1 VPPAVTDPAALL
13 VTRDRAFARVVA
25 TTPRPPAARR
35 VRVED
40 RFATLVRSI
49 TFQLLAGK
57 AATTIHGR
65 VREACGGVVTPDSI
79 RRAGEARLRECGL
92 NRVKASAMLDLAD
105 HVSSGALRL
114 GSHGRLSDDEIV
126 AELTAVR
133 GIGPWTA
140 EMYLMFTLGR
150 PDVWPVSDLGVRVGW
165 TKVHALDERVTPS
178 DLREVG
184 GRFEGFRSTVAW
196 YCWNAVAA
204 GD

>member
-1 VPPAVTDPAALL
+1 VPHAAADVPALIVK
-13 VTRDRAFARVVA
+13 RDRAFARVVA
-25 TTPRPPAARR
+25 STPAPPAARR
-35 VRVED
+35 VRVDD

-57 AATTIHGR
+57 AATTIHDR
-65 VREACGGVVTPDSI
+65 VRDACGGVVTPESV
-79 RRAGEARLRECGL
+79 RHAGEARLRQCGL
-92 NRVKASAMLDLAD
+92 NRVKASAMLDLAE

-114 GSHGRLSDDEIV
+114 GSHGRLGDDEIV

-150 PDVWPVSDLGVRVGW
+150 PDVWPVSDLGVRAGW
-165 TKVHALDERVTPS
+165 TRVHGLDERVSPA

-196 YCWNAVAA
+196 YCWNAVAMS
-204 GD
+204 D